1 MKKVTFKQQMYLG
14 LAIVLL
20 GFVLSTLFK
29 QGIFS
34 NVGEVL
40 YGLLFIIN
48 PVFPARCE
56 NVPRIRL
63 YIRLAGFIA
72 VALGLITRFGV

>member
-1 MKKVTFKQQMYLG
+1 MKKITFKQQMFFG

-29 QGIFS
+29 QGLFS
-34 NVGEVL
+34 NAGEII

-56 NVPRIRL
+56 NIPRMRL
-63 YIRLAGFIA
+63 YIRLAGL
-72 VALGLITRFGV
+72 VVVVLGLMTRFSV